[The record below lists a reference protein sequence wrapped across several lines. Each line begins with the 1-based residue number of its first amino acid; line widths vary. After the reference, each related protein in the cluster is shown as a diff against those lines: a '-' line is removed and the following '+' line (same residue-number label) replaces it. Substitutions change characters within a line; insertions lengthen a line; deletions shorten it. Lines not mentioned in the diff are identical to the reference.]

1 MGYGINI
8 SRIKQTLSHVVS
20 ALILFI
26 TVKGRYEVCYVF
38 VMWAWD
44 MKNMLTVI
52 VFLRHNMTQTCS
64 RCTLPSFFKKE
75 CGPLEAQHK
84 LYRLMLRAI
93 R

>member
-1 MGYGINI
+1 MIRRKHGHTLHFLVIFSRSKDIPMGYGINI

-38 VMWAWD
+38 VIWAWD

-52 VFLRHNMTQTCS
+52 VFFET
-64 RCTLPSFFKKE
+64 
-75 CGPLEAQHK
+75 
-84 LYRLMLRAI
+84 
-93 R
+93 

>member
-38 VMWAWD
+38 VIWAWD

-52 VFLRHNMTQTCS
+52 VFFET
-64 RCTLPSFFKKE
+64 
-75 CGPLEAQHK
+75 
-84 LYRLMLRAI
+84 
-93 R
+93 